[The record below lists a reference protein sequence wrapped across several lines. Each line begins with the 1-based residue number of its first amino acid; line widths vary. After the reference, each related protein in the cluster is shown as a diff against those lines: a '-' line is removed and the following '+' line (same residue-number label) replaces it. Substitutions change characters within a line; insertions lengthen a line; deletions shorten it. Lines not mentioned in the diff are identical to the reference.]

1 MTEVAGLSKEVVNV
15 VHWSILMT
23 SGEFVGR
30 QQKSEISQRLE
41 SLTPD
46 EAQQLCDVLHT
57 QAAEQWDKC
66 HGSFNALFDR
76 LNLFN
81 VRELNLFDIIVDK
94 AADAPTETY
103 IRVWKDRN
111 GAYNT
116 CQLLRYNGQILDR
129 GSTETFSDTY
139 EYRFGPDGNSVAT
152 IRLRDDV
159 TGVKH
164 ARADG
169 ELLDQRST
177 YETNILVEALELH
190 VLPSLEQTKTTLA
203 RLWGALHGI
212 EEA

>member
-1 MTEVAGLSKEVVNV
+1 MTN
-15 VHWSILMT
+15 
-23 SGEFVGR
+23 GEYLGR

-46 EAQQLCDVLHT
+46 EAERVCNVLHA
-57 QAAEQWDKC
+57 QAAEQWERY
-66 HGSFNALFDR
+66 HGSFDALFDR
-76 LNLFN
+76 LNLHN
-81 VRELNLFDIIVDK
+81 IRELNLFDIIVDNG
-94 AADAPTETY
+94 ADTPTETY
-103 IRVWKDRN
+103 IRVWKDRD

-129 GSTETFSDTY
+129 GATETFSDTY
-139 EYRFGPDGNSVAT
+139 EYRFGRDDNSVAT

-169 ELLDQRST
+169 ELVDQRSE
-177 YETNILVEALELH
+177 YETTILVEALELH
-190 VLPSLEQTKTTLA
+190 VLPSLEQTRTTLA
-203 RLWGALHGI
+203 RLWGTLHGI